1 MGFFAKGIGFLILL
15 IILKMYIFENAVR
28 IYLKTTKAS
37 ISLYVDTGFGLSRFI
52 NPEYT
57 QQADNF

>member
-1 MGFFAKGIGFLILL
+1 MN
-15 IILKMYIFENAVR
+15 IIENAVR

-37 ISLYVDTGFGLSRFI
+37 ISLYVDTDFGLPRFI

-57 QQADNF
+57 QQADDF

>member
-1 MGFFAKGIGFLILL
+1 MGLFAKGIGFLILL

-28 IYLKTTKAS
+28 IYLKTIKAS
-37 ISLYVDTGFGLSRFI
+37 ISLHVDTGFGFLRFI

-57 QQADNF
+57 Q

>member
-1 MGFFAKGIGFLILL
+1 MGFFAKGINLMSLL
-15 IILKMYIFENAVR
+15 IILKMHIFENAVR

-37 ISLYVDTGFGLSRFI
+37 ITLYVDTGFGFPCFI